1 MGDGIRQ
8 RENPIVEQQVI
19 INLHKVTRTYYRKVT
34 IYIIDPVETLSPTP
48 NQGTSMLSVV
58 RAKEL
63 FEKYDREVA
72 KDGSHQPE
80 VVFKSRRDYLAEGVT
95 DEIDAE
101 ELARWKRTQDFEDR
115 MESLDDYREQAL
127 AQRKDEAG
135 ILYHQSNLVSQTQLI
150 EEYRVAAFAALQDW
164 EQDCVQTEAMA
175 QKLAK
180 VNNICDVVG
189 DLWYHNPPKPYMS
202 HIARDFQTDPRKV
215 ISDLYSTTTLRFER
229 KSSWTLP
236 RRPTA

>member
-1 MGDGIRQ
+1 
-8 RENPIVEQQVI
+8 
-19 INLHKVTRTYYRKVT
+19 
-34 IYIIDPVETLSPTP
+34 
-48 NQGTSMLSVV
+48 
-58 RAKEL
+58 
-63 FEKYDREVA
+63 
-72 KDGSHQPE
+72 